1 MTRNPKAVV
10 PRAALNKAA
19 RELGIEQT
27 AAKRAVKIDSLTPE
41 AKVAA
46 VELGLDDNQSA
57 LLQAAKA
64 ETADE

>member
-1 MTRNPKAVV
+1 LTQNHKAVV